1 MYRLQFPVEYVMMKS
16 VEKGGLT
23 MQAKPIIALMYDF
36 DRTLSTRDMQE
47 FSFIPSLGMDS
58 RTFWDFANVLGTR
71 EHMDSILAYMYAMVR
86 ISEDKGRPLRRQQ
99 LVEMGRSVEFFDGVE
114 DWFDRITAFGA
125 SCGAQVEHYVIS
137 SGMKEIIE
145 GTSIASAFRSI
156 FACEFLYDREGKAVW
171 PKTDV
176 NYTNKTQFVYRINK
190 GVLDV
195 ANDID
200 LNRSMPDDSKRVPFC
215 NMIYIG
221 DGLSDVPCMKMMKAY
236 GGYSIAVYQ
245 DRKRVESLLERNRVD
260 FIYPAD
266 YREGSGLDITVRNI
280 IRKMAISEVLYHEN
294 VSQKKATW

>member
-1 MYRLQFPVEYVMMKS
+1 MSDL
-16 VEKGGLT
+16 
-23 MQAKPIIALMYDF
+23 PIVALMYDF
-36 DRTLSTRDMQE
+36 DRTLCTKNMQGY
-47 FSFIPSLGMDS
+47 SFIPSLGMTDGE
-58 RTFWDFANVLGTR
+58 FWDYTNELGLR
-71 EHMDSILAYMYAMVR
+71 EHMDSVLAYMYAMVK
-86 ISEDKGRPLRRQQ
+86 IAQDKNIALKRES
-99 LVEMGRSVEFFDGVE
+99 LVKMGENIEFFKGVE
-114 DWFDRITAFGA
+114 GWFDRINRFGIEN
-125 SCGAQVEHYVIS
+125 GVQIEHYVIS

-145 GTSIASAFRSI
+145 GSSIKDCFKSI
-156 FACEFLYDREGKAVW
+156 FACEFLYDENGAAVW

-195 ANDID
+195 ANDVD

-245 DRKRVESLLERNRVD
+245 KRDSKVEALLNRDRVD

-266 YREGSGLDITVRNI
+266 YSYGTGLDMTVKKI
-280 IRKMAISEVLYHEN
+280 IKKMAIVDKLTAEN
-294 VSQKKATW
+294 SSQMKNI

>member
-1 MYRLQFPVEYVMMKS
+1 MTE
-16 VEKGGLT
+16 
-23 MQAKPIIALMYDF
+23 KPIVALMYDF

-47 FSFIPSLGMDS
+47 YSFIPSLGMDS
-58 RTFWDFANVLGTR
+58 GEFWSFANDLGSR
-71 EHMDSILAYMYAMVR
+71 EHM
-86 ISEDKGRPLRRQQ
+86 
-99 LVEMGRSVEFFDGVE
+99 MGRSVEFFDGVE
-114 DWFDRITAFGA
+114 DWFERINAFG
-125 SCGAQVEHYVIS
+125 SECGVVVEHYIIS

-145 GTSIASAFRSI
+145 GTRIAGKFRSI
-156 FACEFLYDREGKAVW
+156 FACEFLYDSSGKPVW

-195 ANDID
+195 ENDVD

-245 DRKRVESLLERNRVD
+245 DRKKVEALLERNRVD

-266 YREGSGLDITVRNI
+266 YREGSGLDVTVRNI
-280 IRKMAISEVLYHEN
+280 IRKMSISDVLFHEN
-294 VSQKKATW
+294 AAQKRGHE

>member
-1 MYRLQFPVEYVMMKS
+1 MSNR
-16 VEKGGLT
+16 
-23 MQAKPIIALMYDF
+23 PIIAIMYDF
-36 DRTLSTRDMQE
+36 DRTLCTKDMQDY
-47 FSFIPSLGMDS
+47 SFIPSLGMTES
-58 RTFWDFANVLGTR
+58 EFWSFANEFGTK
-71 EHMDSILAYMYAMVR
+71 EHMDSILAYMYAMVK
-86 ISEDKGRPLRRQQ
+86 ISKDKNIPLLRQN
-99 LVEMGRSVEFFDGVE
+99 LVDMGKNVELFSGVE
-114 DWFDRITAFGA
+114 GWFDRISAFGA
-125 SCGAQVEHYVIS
+125 EQGVQVEHYVIS

-145 GTSIASAFRSI
+145 GTSISRYFKSI
-156 FACEFLYDREGKAVW
+156 FACEFLYDENGNGVW

-245 DRKRVESLLERNRVD
+245 SRDAKVEDLLKKDRVD
-260 FIYPAD
+260 YIYPAD
-266 YREGSGLDITVRNI
+266 YRENTGLDITVKNI
-280 IRKMAISEVLYHEN
+280 IRKMAICDVLFEEKN
-294 VSQKKATW
+294 KQKICDSK

>member
-1 MYRLQFPVEYVMMKS
+1 MNEL
-16 VEKGGLT
+16 
-23 MQAKPIIALMYDF
+23 PIVAIMYDF
-36 DRTLSTRDMQE
+36 DRTLCTKDMQDY
-47 FSFIPSLGMDS
+47 SFIPSLGM
-58 RTFWDFANVLGTR
+58 TENEFWQYANSLGR
-71 EHMDSILAYMYAMVR
+71 NEHMDSILAYMYAMVK
-86 ISEDKGRPLRRQQ
+86 ISKDKNLPLLRQN
-99 LVEMGRSVEFFDGVE
+99 LVDMGKNVELFDGVE
-114 DWFDRITAFGA
+114 DWFERITEFGKQY
-125 SCGAQVEHYVIS
+125 GMQVEHYVIS

-145 GTSIASAFRSI
+145 GTSISKFFKSI
-156 FACEFLYDREGKAVW
+156 FACEFLYDDSGNGVW

-245 DRKRVESLLERNRVD
+245 NKDSKVEELLKSDRVD

-266 YREGSGLDITVRNI
+266 YRIDTGLDITVKNI
-280 IRKMAISEVLYHEN
+280 IKKMAVSDALYDEN
-294 VSQKKATW
+294 QMQKKLIID

>member
-1 MYRLQFPVEYVMMKS
+1 MS
-16 VEKGGLT
+16 EKT
-23 MQAKPIIALMYDF
+23 IVAIMYDF

-47 FSFIPSLGMDS
+47 FSFIPRLGMDS
-58 RTFWDFANVLGTR
+58 AEFWSFANDLGTR
-71 EHMDSILAYMYAMVR
+71 EH
-86 ISEDKGRPLRRQQ
+86 
-99 LVEMGRSVEFFDGVE
+99 
-114 DWFDRITAFGA
+114 
-125 SCGAQVEHYVIS
+125 S

-145 GTSIASAFRSI
+145 GTKIADKFRSI
-156 FACEFLYDREGKAVW
+156 FACEFLYDSSGKPVW

-195 ANDID
+195 ENDLD

-245 DRKRVESLLERNRVD
+245 DRKKVEALLERNRVD

-266 YREGSGLDITVRNI
+266 YREGSGLDVTVRNI
-280 IRKMAISEVLYHEN
+280 IRKMAISDVLFHEN
-294 VSQKKATW
+294 AAQKRGQE

>member
-1 MYRLQFPVEYVMMKS
+1 MGNLPVV
-16 VEKGGLT
+16 
-23 MQAKPIIALMYDF
+23 AIMYDF
-36 DRTLSTRDMQE
+36 DRTLCTKDMQDY
-47 FSFIPSLGMDS
+47 SFIPSLGMTES
-58 RTFWDFANVLGTR
+58 EFWEFSNSLGQR
-71 EHMDSILAYMYAMVR
+71 EHMDSILAYMFAMVK
-86 ISEDKGRPLRRQQ
+86 ISKDKNIPLKRKN
-99 LVEMGRSVEFFDGVE
+99 LVDMGRNVEFFKGVE
-114 DWFDRITAFGA
+114 GWFDRITDFGRA
-125 SCGAQVEHYVIS
+125 NGMQVEHYVIS

-145 GTSIASAFRSI
+145 GTSISRSFKSI
-156 FACEFLYDREGKAVW
+156 FACEFLYDENGNGVW

-245 DRKRVESLLERNRVD
+245 NKDSKVEDLLRRDRVD
-260 FIYPAD
+260 YIYPAD
-266 YREGSGLDITVRNI
+266 YSENSGLDITVKNI
-280 IRKMAISEVLYHEN
+280 IRKMSISETLYNEYIK
-294 VSQKKATW
+294 QKSLL

>member
-1 MYRLQFPVEYVMMKS
+1 MVSKGEDVMS
-16 VEKGGLT
+16 R
-23 MQAKPIIALMYDF
+23 PIIALMYDF
-36 DRTLSTRDMQE
+36 DRTLCTRDMQE

-58 RTFWDFANVLGTR
+58 GAFWDFTNVLGTR
-71 EHMDSILAYMYAMVR
+71 EHMDSILAYMYAMMR
-86 ISEDKGRPLRRQQ
+86 ISADKGKPLRREQ
-99 LVEMGRSVEFFDGVE
+99 LVRMGESVEFFDGVRE
-114 DWFDRITAFGA
+114 WFGRINRFGEE
-125 SCGAQVEHYVIS
+125 CGADIEHYVIS

-145 GTSIASAFRSI
+145 GTSIAKEFKSI
-156 FACEFLYDREGKAVW
+156 FACEFLYDEKGSAVW

-215 NMIYIG
+215 NMLYIG

-245 DRKRVESLLERNRVD
+245 DRRKVEALLDRNRVD

-266 YREGSGLDITVRNI
+266 YREGSGLDVTVKNI
-280 IRKMAISEVLYHEN
+280 IRKMTINEFLYREN
-294 VSQKKATW
+294 QRQKRE

>member
-1 MYRLQFPVEYVMMKS
+1 MGELPV
-16 VEKGGLT
+16 
-23 MQAKPIIALMYDF
+23 AAIMYDF
-36 DRTLSTRDMQE
+36 DKTLCTKDMQDY
-47 FSFIPSLGMDS
+47 SFIPSLGMTEDE
-58 RTFWDFANVLGTR
+58 FWHYSNSLGR
-71 EHMDSILAYMYAMVR
+71 DEHMDSILAYMYAMVK
-86 ISEDKGRPLRRQQ
+86 ISRDKNIPLQRKT
-99 LVEMGRSVEFFDGVE
+99 LVNMGKNVELFDGVAQ
-114 DWFDRITAFGA
+114 WFDRITEFGKKY
-125 SCGAQVEHYVIS
+125 GVQVEHYVIS

-145 GTSIASAFRSI
+145 GTNISKYFKSI
-156 FACEFLYDREGKAVW
+156 FACEFLYDENGNGVW

-195 ANDID
+195 ANDVD

-245 DRKRVESLLERNRVD
+245 KKDSKVEELLKKGRVD

-266 YREGSGLDITVRNI
+266 YRENTGLDTTVKNI
-280 IRKMAISEVLYHEN
+280 IKKMSIGDILYNEN
-294 VSQKKATW
+294 VKQLKEI

>member
-1 MYRLQFPVEYVMMKS
+1 MS
-16 VEKGGLT
+16 EKT
-23 MQAKPIIALMYDF
+23 IVAIMYDF

-47 FSFIPSLGMDS
+47 FSFIPRLGMDS
-58 RTFWDFANVLGTR
+58 AEFWSFANDLGTR
-71 EHMDSILAYMYAMVR
+71 EHMDSVLAYLYAMVR
-86 ISEDKGRPLRRQQ
+86 MSEQRGIPLRR
-99 LVEMGRSVEFFDGVE
+99 
-114 DWFDRITAFGA
+114 
-125 SCGAQVEHYVIS
+125 
-137 SGMKEIIE
+137 IE
-145 GTSIASAFRSI
+145 GTKIADKFRSI
-156 FACEFLYDREGKAVW
+156 FACEFLYDSSGKPVW

-195 ANDID
+195 ENDLD

-245 DRKRVESLLERNRVD
+245 DRKKVEALLERNRVD

-266 YREGSGLDITVRNI
+266 YREGSGLDVTVRNI
-280 IRKMAISEVLYHEN
+280 IRKMAISDVLFHEN
-294 VSQKKATW
+294 AAQKRGQE